1 MKISNFFH
9 SIRSFFEGKKYN
21 EKYYYIDIK
30 SIDIRFFDMPRAAS
44 FVIKR
49 YGWIV
54 FFHKAINYAKYL
66 SKKYPKKIKSL
77 CEKTV
82 YSFRSEGF
90 RKMMLRIFN
99 YIFYRESV
107 LNKNISEGDRYEKY
121 IEKNEKFDVTKIKK
135 EIKNF
140 KYQPKISVITPV
152 YNVDA
157 RWLDLCIQSVV
168 NQLYENWELCLHD
181 DASMK
186 KETLDCLKKWEN
198 TDPRIKISYGK
209 KNQHISGASNE
220 ALRLATG
227 EFIALLDNDDELAIN
242 ALFEIV
248 CALNHNRQIDI
259 LYSDEDK
266 IKEDGKERMCPF
278 FKPDWSPELF
288 RGVMYVGH
296 FLVVRKSL
304 AFEVGL
310 LNDKFN
316 KIQDYEFMLRLS
328 EKTRKIM
335 HIPKVLYHWRIIPG
349 SIAFDSQAKGDVD
362 ILQEKAVN
370 EHLKRINL
378 RGLAKNEGTPHRLRI
393 YPLEEN
399 DYPLVSIIIPTKD
412 NGEVLEKCLKSLF
425 EKTDYQ
431 NYEVILI
438 DNNTTE
444 EKALEVMKKYKVTI
458 IKYNRKFNFSEVN
471 NVGAKESRGGYLILL
486 NNDTEIIDKDWI
498 KKMLYYA
505 KQKDV
510 GAVGPMLIYP
520 DNKVQHAGV
529 VLGFRGTADHIMRGF
544 PDNIDGYFGSLY
556 CAREVSAV
564 TAACMM
570 IKKSVFKEIGGFNQH
585 YQMIY
590 QDVDLCL
597 KIRSKNY
604 RIIYTPSVK
613 LIHYE
618 SKSRGSDYN
627 YLDRLLLLDL
637 WEDEIKKGDPYYN
650 INFDLKKYS
659 ANETGYN
666 L

>member
-9 SIRSFFEGKKYN
+9 KVVSLFEGKKYS
-21 EKYYYIDIK
+21 EKDYSIDIK
-30 SIDIRFFDMPRAAS
+30 NIDISFFDMPRAAS

-49 YGWIV
+49 YGWII
-54 FFHKAINYAKYL
+54 FLHKYINYVGYRFERYL
-66 SKKYPKKIKSL
+66 NEIKIFCK
-77 CEKTV
+77 KTV
-82 YSFRSEGF
+82 SLLRDEGF
-90 RKMMLRIFN
+90 GEVMARIFKS
-99 YIFYRESV
+99 IFYGESIFPKDISESV
-107 LNKNISEGDRYEKY
+107 NYEKC
-121 IEKNEKFDVTKIKK
+121 IEKSEKFDVTKIKK
-135 EIKNF
+135 EIKEF
-140 KYQPKISVITPV
+140 KYQPKISIITPV
-152 YNVDA
+152 YNIDA
-157 RWLDLCIQSVV
+157 KWLDLCIQSVV
-168 NQLYENWELCLHD
+168 NQFYENWELCLYD
-181 DASMK
+181 DASTK
-186 KETLDCLKKWEN
+186 KETLVCLKKWEN
-198 TDPRIKISYGK
+198 KDARIKISYGK
-209 KNQHISGASNE
+209 ENKNISGASNE
-220 ALRLATG
+220 ALKLATG
-227 EFIALLDNDDELAIN
+227 EFIALLDNDDELTPN

-248 CALNHNRQIDI
+248 CALNHNQEIDI

-266 IKEDGKERMCPF
+266 IINDGKERVCPF
-278 FKPDWSPELF
+278 FKPDWSPEFF

-296 FLVVRKSL
+296 FLVIRKSL
-304 AFEVGL
+304 AFEAGL
-310 LNDKFN
+310 FNDKFN
-316 KIQDYEFMLRLS
+316 KVQDYEFMLRLS
-328 EKTRKIM
+328 ERTSKIA

-349 SIAFDSQAKGDVD
+349 SIASDSQAKGDVD

-370 EHLKRINL
+370 EHLKRIDLN
-378 RGLAKNEGTPHRLRI
+378 GLAKNEGTPHRLRI
-393 YPLEEN
+393 YPLDEAN
-399 DYPLVSIIIPTKD
+399 YPLVSIIIPTKD
-412 NGEVLEKCLKSLF
+412 NGEVLDKCLKSLF
-425 EKTDYQ
+425 EKTNYP

-438 DNNTTE
+438 DNNTK
-444 EKALEVMKKYKVTI
+444 EKKAFEVMKKYEVRI
-458 IKYNRKFNFSEVN
+458 IKYDRKFNFSEIN
-471 NVGAKESRGGYLILL
+471 NVGAGQSRGDYLILL

-544 PDNIDGYFGSLY
+544 PDNVDGYFGSLC

-564 TAACMM
+564 TAACIM
-570 IKKSVFKEIGGFNQH
+570 IKKSVFEEVGGFNQH
-585 YQMIY
+585 YQVIY

-597 KIRSKNY
+597 KIRNKNY
-604 RIIYTPSVK
+604 RIIYTPRVK

-637 WEDEIKKGDPYYN
+637 WEDKIKKGDPYYN